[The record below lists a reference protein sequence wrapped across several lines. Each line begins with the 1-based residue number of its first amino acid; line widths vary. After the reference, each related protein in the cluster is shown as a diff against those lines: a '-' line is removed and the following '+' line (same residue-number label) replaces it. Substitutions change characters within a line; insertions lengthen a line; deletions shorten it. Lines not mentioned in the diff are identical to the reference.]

1 MNIYSITIIFIS
13 KFIFLYLICELSLYI
28 RFCGLVYNIQSE
40 VHVQRNDYLAASCA
54 RGPPARPDTW
64 RTRSGGWGVGW
75 TARSLVLFCFFC
87 FFRSPLFFPFLF
99 QFFPFLFS
107 FFPFLFSFFSFF
119 LYICIQ
125 TFNTYIQTLYTYIK
139 NVYIKNQQTTY
150 MRLFLSFFFPGRFF
164 GF

>member
-13 KFIFLYLICELSLYI
+13 KFIFLYLMCELSLDI

-54 RGPPARPDTW
+54 VPSD
-64 RTRSGGWGVGW
+64 RTRGARGVGGGGVDG
-75 TARSLVLFCFFC
+75 TLSRSF
-87 FFRSPLFFPFLF
+87 LFFFLSLSSFFSVSFSVFSVSF
-99 QFFPFLFS
+99 QFFSVSFQFFFL
-107 FFPFLFSFFSFF
+107 F